1 MSTPDLSQQP
11 DTPDQFHRQFEW
23 KGKTLYPF
31 SEGRKAIAQA
41 LCPCMRGGGEASI
54 VDAHILLF
62 IGLHG
67 YKVLVVGQINP
78 AALVERIM
86 EWVDANITQADYQAE
101 AELVKSIIDHA
112 FATKAAAVSD
122 PGAEPTA
129 PGN

>member
-1 MSTPDLSQQP
+1 MSTDLSQQS
-11 DTPDQFHRQFEW
+11 DSIDQFHREFEW

-41 LCPCMRGGGEASI
+41 ICPCMRGGGEASI

-67 YKVLVVGQINP
+67 YKVLAVGQIKP
-78 AALVERIM
+78 AELIERVL
-86 EWVDANITQADYQAE
+86 EWADANIKREDYEAE

-112 FATKAAAVSD
+112 FSTKATSVAD

>member
-1 MSTPDLSQQP
+1 MSTNLSEQP
-11 DTPDQFHRQFEW
+11 DSIDQFHRQFEW

-31 SEGRKAIAQA
+31 SEGRKAITQA
-41 LCPCMRGGGEASI
+41 VCPCMKGGGEASI

-67 YKVLVVGQINP
+67 YKVLSVGQIRP
-78 AALVERIM
+78 ADLIERVL
-86 EWVDANITQADYQAE
+86 EWADSNITPADYEAE
-101 AELVKSIIDHA
+101 AVLVKEIIDHA
-112 FATKAAAVSD
+112 FATKATTVAD